1 MTLEQ
6 LGFVKETIDDRVL
19 YKRPKLFFDYY
30 EWIAF
35 NLSYKEI
42 EISDNINSIDLML
55 LNAINE
61 KVKELFDRWLK
72 NIKKY

>member
-6 LGFVKETIDDRVL
+6 LGFIEERIDDRVL
-19 YKRPKLFFDYY
+19 FKRPKLFFDYY

-42 EISDNINSIDLML
+42 DISESINTIDMML
-55 LNAINE
+55 LEAIHT
-61 KVKELFDRWLK
+61 KAKELFIWLK